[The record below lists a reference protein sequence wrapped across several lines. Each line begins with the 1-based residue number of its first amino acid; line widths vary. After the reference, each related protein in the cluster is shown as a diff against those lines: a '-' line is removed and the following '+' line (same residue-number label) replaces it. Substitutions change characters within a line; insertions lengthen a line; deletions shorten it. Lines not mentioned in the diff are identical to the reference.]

1 MRSVDIP
8 TLLGY
13 PALVSRLTYRQ
24 AGVDIAA
31 ADRLVER
38 IKKIAAT
45 TRTPDVLSGVGL
57 FAAATRLPKGLR
69 DPVILSATDG
79 VGTKLAVARILGK
92 HDTIGIDLVAM
103 NVNDLLTSGARP
115 ISFLDYL
122 AVGRLSSVPAEAI
135 IRGIADGC
143 RLAGASLIGG
153 ETAEMPGFYRDG
165 EYDLAGFAIG
175 VAERRRL
182 VDGSRVRP
190 GDVLVGLRST
200 GLHSN
205 GYSLARRALRATT
218 RAALMRKDADLGETV
233 GEALLRPTAI
243 YVKPVLAALERF
255 RISGMAH
262 ITGGGIPGNLVRI
275 LPRGCTAVVE
285 RAALPAD
292 ALFELIRRRGKIDRA
307 EMDRTFNCGIGFVM
321 IAPARQ
327 ADSLVAFL
335 GKRRVDAS
343 ILGVI
348 RRGSRGVRYTAGDRA
363 RAG

>member
-1 MRSVDIP
+1 M
-8 TLLGY
+8 
-13 PALVSRLTYRQ
+13 SRLTYRQ

-31 ADRLVER
+31 ADRLVDR

-45 TRTPDVLSGVGL
+45 TRTPEVLSGVGL

-135 IRGIADGC
+135 IRGIATGC

-182 VDGSRVRP
+182 VDGSGVRP
-190 GDVLVGLRST
+190 RDVLVGLRST

-218 RAALMRKDADLGETV
+218 RAALARRDGDLGETL

-243 YVKPVLAALERF
+243 YVKPVLAALDRF
-255 RISGMAH
+255 PVSGMAH
-262 ITGGGIPGNLVRI
+262 VTGGGIPGNLVRI
-275 LPRGCTAVVE
+275 LPRGCTAVIN
-285 RAALPAD
+285 RRALPED
-292 ALFELIRRRGKIDRA
+292 PLFELIQRRGKIDRS
-307 EMDRTFNCGIGFVM
+307 EMDRTFNCGIGYILVV
-321 IAPARQ
+321 PPRQ
-327 ADSLVAFL
+327 ADGLAAFL
-335 GKRRVDAS
+335 RKRKVGAS
-343 ILGVI
+343 IIGTVE
-348 RRGSRGVRYTAGDRA
+348 RGTRGVRYAAGTAPPMS
-363 RAG
+363 

>member
-1 MRSVDIP
+1 
-8 TLLGY
+8 
-13 PALVSRLTYRQ
+13 VSRLTYRR

-45 TRTPDVLSGVGL
+45 TRTPEVLSGVGL

-79 VGTKLAVARILGK
+79 VGTKLALARILGK

-122 AVGRLSSVPAEAI
+122 AVGKLSSVPAEAI

-143 RLAGASLIGG
+143 RQAGVSLIGG

-182 VDGSRVRP
+182 IDGSRVRP
-190 GDVLVGLRST
+190 GDALVGLRST

-205 GYSLARRALRATT
+205 GYSLARRALRATS
-218 RAALMRKDADLGETV
+218 RAALMRKYPDLGQTL

-243 YVKPVLAALERF
+243 YVKPVLAALQRF
-255 RISGMAH
+255 RINAMAH

-275 LPRGCTAVVE
+275 LPSGCTAWVE
-285 RAALPAD
+285 RAALPED
-292 ALFELIRRRGKIDRA
+292 PLFELVRRRGKIGRS
-307 EMDRTFNCGIGFVM
+307 EMDRTFNCGIGYVM
-321 IAPARQ
+321 VVPASQ
-327 ADSLVAFL
+327 ADAIVTFFAKRAVEASLIGTV
-335 GKRRVDAS
+335 
-343 ILGVI
+343 
-348 RRGSRGVRYTAGDRA
+348 RRGARSVRYMATGRSVVD
-363 RAG
+363 